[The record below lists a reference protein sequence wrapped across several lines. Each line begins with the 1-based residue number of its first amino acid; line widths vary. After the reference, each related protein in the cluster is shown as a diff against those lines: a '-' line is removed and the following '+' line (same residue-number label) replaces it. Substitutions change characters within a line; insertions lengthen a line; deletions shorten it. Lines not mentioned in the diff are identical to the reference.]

1 MSGPALWPMCAK
13 CGCPIV
19 IQVKSHAAFG
29 LGYGRGC
36 PSRYPSMSPSRAFAY
51 GLLLVLST
59 PPVLGAQPPPSAQP
73 LRAAIEADQPH
84 AIALLERLVNQNSGS
99 LNLPG
104 VTATG
109 EMVRAE
115 LEPLGF
121 DVQWIDMRAT
131 GRAGHLVASH
141 VGNGRGKRV
150 LLIGH
155 LDTVFEPD
163 SLFQRFVRDGDR
175 ATGPGVGD
183 DKGGVVVMI
192 AALRAMHA
200 TGALRDAD
208 IKVVLTGD
216 EELVG
221 KPIDLARADLI
232 AAGKWADVALEYE
245 VLQVQDGHDYATVAR
260 RGATTWDIETT
271 GATGHSQNIFGEVLG
286 YGANYELARILDGF
300 RRDLPEP
307 NLTYNVSLILGGTP
321 ATLDADRV
329 RGAAAGKPNVIAARA
344 IARGDL
350 RALSPE
356 QEVRARGRM
365 QAIVAE
371 SLPKTSATLV
381 FTNGYPPMPPTAGN
395 RALLAMLNQVN
406 AELGLPVMG
415 EWDPA
420 KRGAADSSFVAA
432 DVDVLA
438 GLGPAGAGTHAVGES
453 VDLTSIPRQALRSA
467 VLISLLART
476 PR

>member
-1 MSGPALWPMCAK
+1 M
-13 CGCPIV
+13 I
-19 IQVKSHAAFG
+19 
-29 LGYGRGC
+29 R
-36 PSRYPSMSPSRAFAY
+36 SRALAC
-51 GLLLVLST
+51 GLLLAMSVA
-59 PPVLGAQPPPSAQP
+59 PCLGATPSASEQRM
-73 LRAAIEADQPH
+73 RAAIDADQPH

-104 VTATG
+104 VTTVG

-131 GRAGHLVASH
+131 GRAGHLVATH

-150 LLIGH
+150 LMIGH

-163 SLFQRFVRDGDR
+163 SPFQRFVRNGDS
-175 ATGPGVGD
+175 ATGPGIGD
-183 DKGGVVVMI
+183 DKGGVVIIVS
-192 AALRAMHA
+192 ALRAMHA
-200 TGALRDAD
+200 AGTLRDAD

-216 EELVG
+216 EESAGTPLEA
-221 KPIDLARADLI
+221 ARADLV

-245 VLQVQDGHDYATVAR
+245 ELIVRDGRDYATVAR
-260 RGATTWDIETT
+260 RGVTDWELTTT
-271 GATGHSQNIFGEVLG
+271 GITGHSGGVFGSELG
-286 YGANYELARILDGF
+286 YGANYELVRILDAF
-300 RRDLPEP
+300 RHELPEP
-307 NLTYNVSLILGGTP
+307 NLTFNVGLMVGGTP
-321 ATLDADRV
+321 ATLDAGGA
-329 RGAAAGKPNVIAARA
+329 RGSAAGKTNIIAERA

-350 RALSPE
+350 RTLAPE
-356 QEVRARGRM
+356 QETRARTRM

-371 SLPKTSATLV
+371 HLPKTGASLV
-381 FTNGYPPMPPTAGN
+381 FEESYPPMAPTAGN

-406 AELGLPVMG
+406 ADLGLSAMR

-432 DVDVLA
+432 DADVLA
-438 GLGPAGAGTHAVGES
+438 GLGAAGSGAHAEGET
-453 VDLTSIPRQALRSA
+453 VDLASIPRQALRSV
-467 VLISLLART
+467 VLIERLSHT

>member
-1 MSGPALWPMCAK
+1 M
-13 CGCPIV
+13 I
-19 IQVKSHAAFG
+19 
-29 LGYGRGC
+29 R
-36 PSRYPSMSPSRAFAY
+36 SRALAC
-51 GLLLVLST
+51 GLLLAMSVA
-59 PPVLGAQPPPSAQP
+59 PRIGATPSASEQRM
-73 LRAAIEADQPH
+73 RAAIDADQPH

-104 VTATG
+104 VTTVG

-131 GRAGHLVASH
+131 GRAGHLVATH

-150 LLIGH
+150 LMIGH

-163 SLFQRFVRDGDR
+163 SPFQRFVRNGDS
-175 ATGPGVGD
+175 ATGPGIGD
-183 DKGGVVVMI
+183 DKGGVVIIVS
-192 AALRAMHA
+192 ALRAMHA
-200 TGALRDAD
+200 AGTLRDAD

-216 EELVG
+216 EESAGTPLEA
-221 KPIDLARADLI
+221 ARADLV

-245 VLQVQDGHDYATVAR
+245 ELIVRDGRDYATVAR
-260 RGATTWDIETT
+260 RGVTDWELTTT
-271 GATGHSQNIFGEVLG
+271 GITGHSGGVFGDALG
-286 YGANYELARILDGF
+286 YGANYELVRILDAF
-300 RRDLPEP
+300 RRELPEP
-307 NLTYNVSLILGGTP
+307 NVTFNVGLMVGGTP
-321 ATLDADRV
+321 ATLDAGGA
-329 RGAAAGKPNVIAARA
+329 RGSAAGKTNIIAERA

-350 RALSPE
+350 RTLAPE
-356 QEVRARGRM
+356 QETRARTRM

-371 SLPKTSATLV
+371 HLPKTGASLV
-381 FTNGYPPMPPTAGN
+381 FEESYPPMAPTAGN

-406 AELGLPVMG
+406 ADLGLSAMR

-432 DVDVLA
+432 DADVLA
-438 GLGPAGAGTHAVGES
+438 GLGAAGSGAHAEGET
-453 VDLTSIPRQALRSA
+453 VDLASIPRQALRSA
-467 VLISLLART
+467 VLIERLSHT